1 MYELLATVLLAL
13 DSAVIEGS
21 LDMLRVEVAQR
32 RIKAEPDIV
41 RLEMF
46 ADMKF
51 FLFSPFTNLSFA
63 NIFITP
69 QHVLIA
75 SMQIKKVN
83 NVGNTLQP

>member
-13 DSAVIEGS
+13 ASADIEGS

-32 RIKAEPDIV
+32 RIPAQPDTV
-41 RLEMF
+41 GLLF

-63 NIFITP
+63 NIIFITP
-69 QHVLIA
+69 RHVLIA
-75 SMQIKKVN
+75 SMQI
-83 NVGNTLQP
+83 

>member
-13 DSAVIEGS
+13 ASADIEGS
-21 LDMLRVEVAQR
+21 LDMLRVEVAQ
-32 RIKAEPDIV
+32 PDTV

-63 NIFITP
+63 NIIFITP
-69 QHVLIA
+69 RHVLIT
-75 SMQIKKVN
+75 SMQIKNVN

>member
-1 MYELLATVLLAL
+1 MYELLASVLVARASV
-13 DSAVIEGS
+13 DIEGS

-32 RIKAEPDIV
+32 RIPAQLDTV

-63 NIFITP
+63 NIVFITP
-69 QHVLIA
+69 RHVLLPPC
-75 SMQIKKVN
+75 K
-83 NVGNTLQP
+83 